1 MIKNI
6 LPLIVSALS
15 FPLVAAEFQVAE
27 VIHPVIADLADPAVD
42 PNFGEAQ
49 LAISSSSPQA
59 SVQVAQG
66 IARLNA
72 SWDFEAYR
80 HFCAAAKKDPDCL
93 MAYWGIAMSL
103 AGSEHEFYDQREAAV
118 DRMLD
123 LLEAGQGVE
132 IERAYVEA
140 AGRLLTGGVKDA
152 GLTFQAI
159 SEKFPADIQSKLLSL
174 FLLRDGFDSFGDA
187 RPGQLRARKGLQE
200 LVKEHPENLS
210 VLSFWVSSQAE
221 APLDADRLRDEVL
234 PYARK
239 LVRLKPLYPPFAL
252 ILAHVE
258 ARCGNATLGVEA
270 CLTALRLY
278 DDYMRREKVTVFDCD
293 GWVRAKVYLAS
304 LLATKGRYQESTV
317 VSNELAALKI
327 PAARVFSP
335 GAGMILWEGRTIGA
349 RLAMARTTKKELEEG
364 LKMLDR
370 LPEDDWHQEKSFA
383 LGYRDSLAF
392 SLGIRKAIL
401 AGDDE
406 AAKALYEQ
414 LLARAKAFESEK
426 TLASKTS
433 TYSSWL
439 RATNTLSIVVAE
451 LRGMLSEMEKGA
463 MKMAAVNWYQAAAE
477 RQSRPTNL
485 LPPALDYPMELRLG
499 HYYLSAADPSAAAKA
514 FRNGLLIRPNHLQT
528 LEAFRE
534 ALLKQD
540 RKEDAELMT
549 KRIADVKGDH

>member
-1 MIKNI
+1 VIKCI
-6 LPLIVSALS
+6 LPLIVAALS
-15 FPLVAAEFQVAE
+15 CPLVADDFQVTDVINPVVAE
-27 VIHPVIADLADPAVD
+27 LGDPAVD
-42 PNFGEAQ
+42 PNFGKDQ
-49 LAISSSSPQA
+49 LAISSSSAAA

-80 HFCAAAKKDPDCL
+80 HFCAAAKKDPDCM

-103 AGSEHEFYDQREAAV
+103 AGSEHEFYDQREAAL

-132 IERAYVEA
+132 IEKAYVEA
-140 AGRLLTGGVKDA
+140 TGRLLTGGVKDA

-174 FLLRDGFDSFGDA
+174 FFLRDGFDSFGDA
-187 RPGQLRARKGLQE
+187 RPGQVKARKGLQE
-200 LVKEHPENLS
+200 LLQKHPENLS

-221 APLDADRLRDEVL
+221 APLDSDMLRDEVL

-239 LVRLKPLYPPFAL
+239 LLRLKPNYPPFAL
-252 ILAHVE
+252 MLAHVE
-258 ARCGNATLGVEA
+258 ARCGNASLGVEA
-270 CLTALRLY
+270 CLTAINLY
-278 DDYMRREKVTVFDCD
+278 DDYMKREKVTVFDCE

-304 LLATKGRYQESTV
+304 LLATKGLYAESTV
-317 VSNELAALKI
+317 VSTELAAMKI
-327 PAARVFSP
+327 PEARVFSP
-335 GAGMILWEGRTIGA
+335 GAGMLLWEGRTIGA
-349 RLAMARTTKKELEEG
+349 RLAMGRSSKQEFDEG
-364 LKMLDR
+364 LKMLNG
-370 LPEDDWHQEKSFA
+370 LPEEEWYQEKSFV

-392 SLGIRKAIL
+392 YLGIRKAIV

-406 AAKALYEQ
+406 GAKVLYEQ
-414 LLARAKAFESEK
+414 LIARAKIFESRK
-426 TLASKTS
+426 PLAAKTS
-433 TYSSWL
+433 SYSHWL
-439 RATNTLSIVVAE
+439 RATNTLSIAAAE

-485 LPPALDYPMELRLG
+485 LPPAVDYPMELRLG
-499 HYYLSAADPSAAAKA
+499 NYYLSADDAKAAAQA

-528 LEAFRE
+528 LEGFRD
-534 ALLKQD
+534 ALLKQGRQD
-540 RKEDAELMT
+540 DADAMA
-549 KRIADVKGDH
+549 KRIEAVKA

>member
-1 MIKNI
+1 MIKCI
-6 LPLIVSALS
+6 LPLIVAALS
-15 FPLVAAEFQVAE
+15 CPLVADDFQVTDVINPVVAE
-27 VIHPVIADLADPAVD
+27 LGDPAVD
-42 PNFGEAQ
+42 PNFGKDQ
-49 LAISSSSPQA
+49 LAISSSSVAA

-80 HFCAAAKKDPDCL
+80 HFCAAAKKDPDCM

-103 AGSEHEFYDQREAAV
+103 AGSEHEFYDQREAAL

-132 IERAYVEA
+132 IEKAYVEA
-140 AGRLLTGGVKDA
+140 TGRLLTGGVKDA

-174 FLLRDGFDSFGDA
+174 FFLRDGFDSFGDA
-187 RPGQLRARKGLQE
+187 RPGQVKARKGLQE
-200 LVKEHPENLS
+200 LLQKHPENLS

-221 APLDADRLRDEVL
+221 APLDSDMLRDEVL

-239 LVRLKPLYPPFAL
+239 LLRLKPNYPPFAL
-252 ILAHVE
+252 MLAHVE
-258 ARCGNATLGVEA
+258 ARCGNASLGVEA
-270 CLTALRLY
+270 CLTAINLY
-278 DDYMRREKVTVFDCD
+278 DDYMKREKVTVFDCE

-304 LLATKGRYQESTV
+304 LLATKGLYAESTV
-317 VSNELAALKI
+317 VSTELAAMKI
-327 PAARVFSP
+327 PEARVFSP
-335 GAGMILWEGRTIGA
+335 GAGMLLWEGRTIGA
-349 RLAMARTTKKELEEG
+349 RLAMGRSSKQEFDEG
-364 LKMLDR
+364 LKMLKG
-370 LPEDDWHQEKSFA
+370 LPEEEWYQEKSFV

-392 SLGIRKAIL
+392 YLGIRKAIV

-406 AAKALYEQ
+406 GAKVLYEQ
-414 LLARAKAFESEK
+414 LIARAKIFESRK
-426 TLASKTS
+426 PLAAKTS
-433 TYSSWL
+433 SYSHWL
-439 RATNTLSIVVAE
+439 RATNTLSIAAAE

-485 LPPALDYPMELRLG
+485 LPPAVDYPMELRLG
-499 HYYLSAADPSAAAKA
+499 NYYLSADDAKAAAKA

-528 LEAFRE
+528 LEGFRD
-534 ALLKQD
+534 ALLKQGRQD
-540 RKEDAELMT
+540 DADAMA
-549 KRIADVKGDH
+549 KRIEAVKA

>member
-1 MIKNI
+1 MA
-6 LPLIVSALS
+6 ALS
-15 FPLVAAEFQVAE
+15 CPLVADDFQVTDVINPVVAE
-27 VIHPVIADLADPAVD
+27 LGDPAVD
-42 PNFGEAQ
+42 PNFGKDQ
-49 LAISSSSPQA
+49 LAISSSSAAA

-80 HFCAAAKKDPDCL
+80 HFCAAAKKDPDCM

-103 AGSEHEFYDQREAAV
+103 AGSEHEFYDQREAAL

-132 IERAYVEA
+132 IEKAYVEA
-140 AGRLLTGGVKDA
+140 TGRLLTGGVKDA

-174 FLLRDGFDSFGDA
+174 FFLRDGFDSFGDA
-187 RPGQLRARKGLQE
+187 RPGQVKARKGLQE
-200 LVKEHPENLS
+200 LLQKHPENLS

-221 APLDADRLRDEVL
+221 APLDSDMLRDEVL

-239 LVRLKPLYPPFAL
+239 LLRLKPNYPPFAL
-252 ILAHVE
+252 MLAHVE
-258 ARCGNATLGVEA
+258 ARCGNASLGVEA
-270 CLTALRLY
+270 CLTAINLY
-278 DDYMRREKVTVFDCD
+278 DDYMKREKVTVFDCE

-304 LLATKGRYQESTV
+304 LLATKGLYAESTV
-317 VSNELAALKI
+317 VSTELAAMKI
-327 PAARVFSP
+327 PEARVFSP
-335 GAGMILWEGRTIGA
+335 GAGMLLWEGRTIGA
-349 RLAMARTTKKELEEG
+349 RLAMGRSSKQEFDEG
-364 LKMLDR
+364 LKMLNG
-370 LPEDDWHQEKSFA
+370 LPEEEWYQEKSFV

-392 SLGIRKAIL
+392 YLGIRKAIV

-406 AAKALYEQ
+406 GAKVLYEQ
-414 LLARAKAFESEK
+414 LIARAKIFESRK
-426 TLASKTS
+426 PLAAKTS
-433 TYSSWL
+433 SYSHWL
-439 RATNTLSIVVAE
+439 RATNTLSIAAAE

-485 LPPALDYPMELRLG
+485 LPPAVDYPMELRLG
-499 HYYLSAADPSAAAKA
+499 NYYLSADDAKAAAKA

-528 LEAFRE
+528 LEGFRD
-534 ALLKQD
+534 ALLKQGRQD
-540 RKEDAELMT
+540 DADAMA
-549 KRIADVKGDH
+549 KRIEAVKA

>member
-1 MIKNI
+1 MA
-6 LPLIVSALS
+6 ALS
-15 FPLVAAEFQVAE
+15 CPLVADDFQVTDVINPVVAE
-27 VIHPVIADLADPAVD
+27 LGDPAVD
-42 PNFGEAQ
+42 PNFGKDQ
-49 LAISSSSPQA
+49 LAISSSSAAA

-80 HFCAAAKKDPDCL
+80 HFCAAAKKDPDCM

-103 AGSEHEFYDQREAAV
+103 AGSEHEFYDQREAAL

-132 IERAYVEA
+132 IEKAYVEA
-140 AGRLLTGGVKDA
+140 TGRLLTGGVKDA

-174 FLLRDGFDSFGDA
+174 FFLRDGFDSFGDA
-187 RPGQLRARKGLQE
+187 RPGQVKARKGLQE
-200 LVKEHPENLS
+200 LLQKHPENLS

-221 APLDADRLRDEVL
+221 APLDSDMLRDEVL

-239 LVRLKPLYPPFAL
+239 LLRLKPNYPPFAL
-252 ILAHVE
+252 MLAHVE
-258 ARCGNATLGVEA
+258 ARCGNASLGVEA
-270 CLTALRLY
+270 CLTAINLY
-278 DDYMRREKVTVFDCD
+278 DDYMKREKVTVFDCE

-304 LLATKGRYQESTV
+304 LLATKGLYAESTV
-317 VSNELAALKI
+317 VSTELAAMKI
-327 PAARVFSP
+327 PEARVFSP
-335 GAGMILWEGRTIGA
+335 GAGMLLWEGRTIGA
-349 RLAMARTTKKELEEG
+349 RLAMGRSSKQEFDEG
-364 LKMLDR
+364 LKMLKG
-370 LPEDDWHQEKSFA
+370 LPEEEWYQEKSFV

-392 SLGIRKAIL
+392 YLGIRKAIV

-406 AAKALYEQ
+406 GAKVLYEQ
-414 LLARAKAFESEK
+414 LIARAKIFESRK
-426 TLASKTS
+426 PLAAKTS
-433 TYSSWL
+433 SYSHWL
-439 RATNTLSIVVAE
+439 RATNTLSIAAAE

-485 LPPALDYPMELRLG
+485 LPPAVDYPMELRLG
-499 HYYLSAADPSAAAKA
+499 NYYLSADDAKAAAKA

-528 LEAFRE
+528 LEGFRD
-534 ALLKQD
+534 ALLKQGRQD
-540 RKEDAELMT
+540 DADAMA
-549 KRIADVKGDH
+549 KRIEAVKA

>member
-1 MIKNI
+1 MIKCI
-6 LPLIVSALS
+6 LPLIVAALS
-15 FPLVAAEFQVAE
+15 CPLVADDFQVTDVINPVVAE
-27 VIHPVIADLADPAVD
+27 LGDPAVD
-42 PNFGEAQ
+42 PNFGKDQ
-49 LAISSSSPQA
+49 LAISSSSAAA

-80 HFCAAAKKDPDCL
+80 HFCAAAKKDPDCM

-103 AGSEHEFYDQREAAV
+103 AGSEHEFYDQREAAL

-132 IERAYVEA
+132 IEKAYVEA
-140 AGRLLTGGVKDA
+140 TGRLLTGGVKDA

-174 FLLRDGFDSFGDA
+174 FFLRDGFDSFGDA
-187 RPGQLRARKGLQE
+187 RPGQVKARKGLQE
-200 LVKEHPENLS
+200 LLQKHPENLS

-221 APLDADRLRDEVL
+221 APLDSDMLRDEVL

-239 LVRLKPLYPPFAL
+239 LLRLKPNYPPFAL
-252 ILAHVE
+252 MLAHVE
-258 ARCGNATLGVEA
+258 ARCGNASLGVEA
-270 CLTALRLY
+270 CLTAINLY
-278 DDYMRREKVTVFDCD
+278 DDYMKREKVTVFDCE

-304 LLATKGRYQESTV
+304 LLATKGLYAESTV
-317 VSNELAALKI
+317 VSTELAAMKI
-327 PAARVFSP
+327 PEARVFSP
-335 GAGMILWEGRTIGA
+335 GAGMLLWEGRTIGA
-349 RLAMARTTKKELEEG
+349 RLAMGRSSKQEFDEG
-364 LKMLDR
+364 LKMLNG
-370 LPEDDWHQEKSFA
+370 LPEEEWYQEKSFV

-392 SLGIRKAIL
+392 YLGIRKAIV

-406 AAKALYEQ
+406 GAKVLYEQ
-414 LLARAKAFESEK
+414 LIARAKIFESRK
-426 TLASKTS
+426 PLAAKTS
-433 TYSSWL
+433 SYSHWL
-439 RATNTLSIVVAE
+439 RATNTLSIAAAE

-485 LPPALDYPMELRLG
+485 LPPAVDYPMELRLG
-499 HYYLSAADPSAAAKA
+499 NYYLSADDAKAAAKA

-528 LEAFRE
+528 LEGFRD
-534 ALLKQD
+534 ALLKQGRQD
-540 RKEDAELMT
+540 DADAMA
-549 KRIADVKGDH
+549 KRIEAVKA

>member
-1 MIKNI
+1 MA
-6 LPLIVSALS
+6 ALS
-15 FPLVAAEFQVAE
+15 CPLVADDFQVTDVINPVVAE
-27 VIHPVIADLADPAVD
+27 LGDPAVD
-42 PNFGEAQ
+42 PNFGKDQ
-49 LAISSSSPQA
+49 LAISSSSVAA

-80 HFCAAAKKDPDCL
+80 HFCAAAKKDPDCM

-103 AGSEHEFYDQREAAV
+103 AGSEHEFYDQREAAL

-132 IERAYVEA
+132 IEKAYVEA
-140 AGRLLTGGVKDA
+140 TGRLLTGGVKDA

-174 FLLRDGFDSFGDA
+174 FFLRDGFDSFGDA
-187 RPGQLRARKGLQE
+187 RPGQVKARKGLQE
-200 LVKEHPENLS
+200 LLQKHPENLS

-221 APLDADRLRDEVL
+221 APLDSDMLRDEVL

-239 LVRLKPLYPPFAL
+239 LLRLKPNYPPFAL
-252 ILAHVE
+252 MLAHVE
-258 ARCGNATLGVEA
+258 ARCGNASLGVEA
-270 CLTALRLY
+270 CLTAINLY
-278 DDYMRREKVTVFDCD
+278 DDYMKREKVTVFDCE

-304 LLATKGRYQESTV
+304 LLATKGLYAESTV
-317 VSNELAALKI
+317 VSTELAAMKI
-327 PAARVFSP
+327 PEARVFSP
-335 GAGMILWEGRTIGA
+335 GAGMLLWEGRTIGA
-349 RLAMARTTKKELEEG
+349 RLAMGRSSKQEFDEG
-364 LKMLDR
+364 LKMLKG
-370 LPEDDWHQEKSFA
+370 LPEEEWYQEKSFV

-392 SLGIRKAIL
+392 YLGIRKAIV

-406 AAKALYEQ
+406 GAKVLYEQ
-414 LLARAKAFESEK
+414 LIARAKIFESRK
-426 TLASKTS
+426 PLAAKTS
-433 TYSSWL
+433 SYSHWL
-439 RATNTLSIVVAE
+439 RATNTLSIAAAE

-485 LPPALDYPMELRLG
+485 LPPAVDYPMELRLG
-499 HYYLSAADPSAAAKA
+499 NYYLSADDAKAAAKA

-528 LEAFRE
+528 LEGFRD
-534 ALLKQD
+534 ALLKQGRQD
-540 RKEDAELMT
+540 DADAMA
-549 KRIADVKGDH
+549 KRIEAVKA

>member
-1 MIKNI
+1 MIKCI
-6 LPLIVSALS
+6 LPLIVAALS
-15 FPLVAAEFQVAE
+15 CPLVADDFQVTDVINPVVAE
-27 VIHPVIADLADPAVD
+27 LGDPAVD
-42 PNFGEAQ
+42 PNFGKDQ
-49 LAISSSSPQA
+49 LAISSSSAAA

-80 HFCAAAKKDPDCL
+80 HFCAAAKKDPDCM

-103 AGSEHEFYDQREAAV
+103 AGSEHEFYDQREAAL

-132 IERAYVEA
+132 IEKAYVEA
-140 AGRLLTGGVKDA
+140 TGRLLTGGVKDA

-174 FLLRDGFDSFGDA
+174 FFLRDGFDSFGDA
-187 RPGQLRARKGLQE
+187 RPGQVKARKGLQE
-200 LVKEHPENLS
+200 LLQKHPENLS

-221 APLDADRLRDEVL
+221 APLDSDMLRDEVL

-239 LVRLKPLYPPFAL
+239 LLRLKPNYPPFAL
-252 ILAHVE
+252 MLAHVE
-258 ARCGNATLGVEA
+258 ARCGNASLGVEA
-270 CLTALRLY
+270 CLTAINLY
-278 DDYMRREKVTVFDCD
+278 DDYMKREKVTVFDCE

-304 LLATKGRYQESTV
+304 LLATKGLYAESTV
-317 VSNELAALKI
+317 VSTELAAMKI
-327 PAARVFSP
+327 PEARVFSP
-335 GAGMILWEGRTIGA
+335 GAGMLLWEGRTIGA
-349 RLAMARTTKKELEEG
+349 RLAMGRSSKQEFDEG
-364 LKMLDR
+364 LKMLKG
-370 LPEDDWHQEKSFA
+370 LPEEEWYQEKSFV

-392 SLGIRKAIL
+392 YLGIRKAIV

-406 AAKALYEQ
+406 GAKVLYEQ
-414 LLARAKAFESEK
+414 LIARAKIFESRK
-426 TLASKTS
+426 PLAAKTS
-433 TYSSWL
+433 SYSHWL
-439 RATNTLSIVVAE
+439 RATNTLSIAAAE

-485 LPPALDYPMELRLG
+485 LPPAVDYPMELRLG
-499 HYYLSAADPSAAAKA
+499 NYYLSADDAKAAAKA

-528 LEAFRE
+528 LEGFRD
-534 ALLKQD
+534 ALLKQGRQD
-540 RKEDAELMT
+540 DADAMA
-549 KRIADVKGDH
+549 KRIEAVKA

>member
-1 MIKNI
+1 MIKCI
-6 LPLIVSALS
+6 LPLIVAALS
-15 FPLVAAEFQVAE
+15 CPLVADDFQVTDVINPVVAE
-27 VIHPVIADLADPAVD
+27 LGDPAVD
-42 PNFGEAQ
+42 PNFGKDQ
-49 LAISSSSPQA
+49 LAISSSSAAA

-80 HFCAAAKKDPDCL
+80 HFCAAAKKDPDCM

-103 AGSEHEFYDQREAAV
+103 AGSEHEFYDQREAAL

-132 IERAYVEA
+132 IEKAYVEA
-140 AGRLLTGGVKDA
+140 TGRLLTGGVKDA

-174 FLLRDGFDSFGDA
+174 FFLRDGFDSFGDA
-187 RPGQLRARKGLQE
+187 RPGQVKARKGLQE
-200 LVKEHPENLS
+200 LLQKHPENLS

-221 APLDADRLRDEVL
+221 APLDSDMLRDEVL

-239 LVRLKPLYPPFAL
+239 LLRLKPNYPPFAL
-252 ILAHVE
+252 MLAHVE
-258 ARCGNATLGVEA
+258 ARCGNASLGVEA
-270 CLTALRLY
+270 CLTAINLY
-278 DDYMRREKVTVFDCD
+278 DDYMKREKVTVFDCE

-304 LLATKGRYQESTV
+304 LLATKGLYAESTV
-317 VSNELAALKI
+317 VSTELAAMKI
-327 PAARVFSP
+327 PEARVFSP
-335 GAGMILWEGRTIGA
+335 GAGMLLWEGRTIGA
-349 RLAMARTTKKELEEG
+349 RLAMGRSSKQEFDEG
-364 LKMLDR
+364 LKMLNG
-370 LPEDDWHQEKSFA
+370 LPEEEWYQEKSFV

-392 SLGIRKAIL
+392 YLGIRKAIV

-406 AAKALYEQ
+406 GAKVLYEQ
-414 LLARAKAFESEK
+414 LIARAKIFESRK
-426 TLASKTS
+426 PLAAKTS
-433 TYSSWL
+433 SYSHWL
-439 RATNTLSIVVAE
+439 RATNTLSIAAAE

-485 LPPALDYPMELRLG
+485 LPPAVDYPMELRLG
-499 HYYLSAADPSAAAKA
+499 NYYLSADDAKAAAQA

-528 LEAFRE
+528 LEGFRD
-534 ALLKQD
+534 ALLKQGRQD
-540 RKEDAELMT
+540 DADAMA
-549 KRIADVKGDH
+549 KRIEAVKA

>member
-1 MIKNI
+1 MSKCI
-6 LPLIVSALS
+6 LPLIGSLFVL
-15 FPLVAAEFQVAE
+15 PLPADEFKVGDVVHPVVAAL
-27 VIHPVIADLADPAVD
+27 DDPAVD
-42 PNFGEAQ
+42 PDFGKDQ
-49 LAISSSSPQA
+49 LAISSDSPAA

-80 HFCAAAKKDPDCL
+80 HFCAAAKKDPDCM

-187 RPGQLRARKGLQE
+187 RPGQVRARKGLRE
-200 LVKEHPENLS
+200 LVAKHPDNLS

-221 APLDADRLRDEVL
+221 APLDADMLRDDVL
-234 PYARK
+234 PFARK
-239 LVRLKPLYPPFAL
+239 LVRLKPDYPPFAL
-252 ILAHVE
+252 MLAHVE

-270 CLTALRLY
+270 SRNAIRLY
-278 DDYMRREKVTVFDCD
+278 EDSMEREKVTVFDCE

-304 LLATKGRYQESTV
+304 LLATKGRYAESTV
-317 VSNELAALKI
+317 VSKELAAVKI
-327 PAARVFSP
+327 PEARVFST
-335 GAGMILWEGRTIGA
+335 GAGMLLWEGRTIGA
-349 RLAMARTTKKELEEG
+349 RLAMGRSTKPEFEEG
-364 LKMLDR
+364 LKMLDG
-370 LPEDDWHQEKSFA
+370 LAEEEWHKEKSLV

-392 SLGIRKAIL
+392 YLGIRKAIL

-406 AAKALYEQ
+406 AAKVLYEQ
-414 LLARAKAFESEK
+414 LIARAKAFEGK
-426 TLASKTS
+426 KVLASKTS

-439 RATNTLSIVVAE
+439 RATNTLSIAAAE

-485 LPPALDYPMELRLG
+485 LPPAIDYPMELRLG
-499 HYYLSAADPSAAAKA
+499 HYYLAAGDAEAAAKA
-514 FRNGLLIRPNHLQT
+514 FRKGLLIRPNHLQT
-528 LEAFRE
+528 LEGFRD

-540 RKEDAELMT
+540 RKEDAELMAE
-549 KRIADVKGDH
+549 RIAAVRA